1 MIIYPSP
8 PPPVIPP
15 EMLGFTRLSC
25 AADIRALKDNLR
37 EDDLRDIQYIAGHDP
52 ETALLEGFLRSRHCV
67 TFFRPGDPTDVI
79 GMGGLVFP
87 SIVWLLF
94 HKGYFT
100 RQSDRAFFLSVCPIV
115 RDWLLDQA
123 AGGFMHN
130 MTLKRNR
137 RLRRWLRWLGAVEL
151 PMEGDV
157 VPFYFQKQR
166 QQEVGPHV

>member
-1 MIIYPSP
+1 MTIYPSP
-8 PPPVIPP
+8 SLPVIPP
-15 EMLGFTRLSC
+15 EMLAFTRMSC
-25 AADIRALKDNLR
+25 QADIHALKDSLR
-37 EDDLRDIQYIAGHDP
+37 EDDLRDIRHIAGHDP
-52 ETALLEGFLRSRHCV
+52 ETALLEGFMYSRFCL
-67 TFFRPGDPTDVI
+67 TFYRPGDPTDVI

-94 HKGYFT
+94 HKDFFT
-100 RQSDRAFFLSVCPIV
+100 RQSDREFFLCMCPRV

-151 PMEGDV
+151 PTSGDV
-157 VPFYFQKQR
+157 VPFYFQKR
-166 QQEVGPHV
+166 EQEVVARV